1 MKMNRLSRL
10 RRLVVVVTVMIA
22 LPCSLPPSVQGSDKA
37 LWSISAPEPGSPSDF
52 AAPDT
57 QGLKVLAQIAAE
69 KAAFRPNLSGAERP
83 TPQQY
88 ARCALDRL
96 QKRSINRILFSV
108 KLSKYAINGS
118 WDCMVQ
124 FVEGH
129 DSYAEVNLNGL
140 AIRNVHVAYM
150 DGSAERIRAAFI
162 KETVCTR
169 LALEEMVRKNYWQLL
184 AAQTK
189 LSRDDIMDL
198 LATYGD
204 GMAVF
209 CLPQRERKA
218 LRIPDY
224 MPYKPGPAV
233 CTAIERL
240 SHDGRIRPG
249 GLGQLLAI
257 CTQVQ

>member
-10 RRLVVVVTVMIA
+10 WCLALVVIVLNA
-22 LPCSLPPSVQGSDKA
+22 LLYSLPSSVRASDEA
-37 LWSISAPEPGSPSDF
+37 QWSISAPEPGSPADF

-57 QGLKVLAQIAAE
+57 QGLKVLTQIAAE
-69 KAAFRPNLSGAERP
+69 KTAFRPNLSGAERP

-108 KLSKYAINGS
+108 KLPKYAINGS

-129 DSYAEVNLNGL
+129 DSYAEVNLDGL
-140 AIRNVHVAYM
+140 AIRNVHIAYM

-169 LALEEMVRKNYWQLL
+169 LALEEMVRKNFWQTLM
-184 AAQTK
+184 AQTK

-218 LRIPDY
+218 LHVPDY
-224 MPYKPGPAV
+224 VPYKAGPAV

-240 SHDGRIRPG
+240 SNEGRIRPG
-249 GLGQLLAI
+249 GLGQLLTI
-257 CTQVQ
+257 CKQKQ

>member
-1 MKMNRLSRL
+1 MNRLSRL
-10 RRLVVVVTVMIA
+10 WCLALVVIVLNA
-22 LPCSLPPSVQGSDKA
+22 LLYSLPSSVRASDEA
-37 LWSISAPEPGSPSDF
+37 QWSISAPEPGSPADF

-57 QGLKVLAQIAAE
+57 QGLKVLTQIAAE
-69 KAAFRPNLSGAERP
+69 KTAFRPNLSGAERP

-108 KLSKYAINGS
+108 KLPKYAINGS

-129 DSYAEVNLNGL
+129 DSYAEVNLDGL
-140 AIRNVHVAYM
+140 AIRNVHIAYM

-169 LALEEMVRKNYWQLL
+169 LALEEMVRKNFWQTLM
-184 AAQTK
+184 AQTK

-209 CLPQRERKA
+209 CLPQHERKA
-218 LRIPDY
+218 LHVPDY
-224 MPYKPGPAV
+224 VPYKAGPAV

-240 SHDGRIRPG
+240 SNEGRIRPG
-249 GLGQLLAI
+249 GLGQLLTI
-257 CTQVQ
+257 CKQKQ